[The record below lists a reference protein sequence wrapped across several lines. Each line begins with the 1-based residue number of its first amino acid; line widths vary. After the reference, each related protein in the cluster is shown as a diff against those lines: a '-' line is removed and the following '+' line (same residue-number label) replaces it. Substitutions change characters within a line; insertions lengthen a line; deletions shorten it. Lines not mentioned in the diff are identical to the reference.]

1 MKDYIEL
8 INKEYS
14 EIAKLKNYLNDTDYK
29 LLRELDGGEK
39 MDDNTKLNRANAR
52 KDINIHEANIKQ
64 LEEEWSI
71 ELSKQIENYRII
83 KN

>member
-39 MDDNTKLNRANAR
+39 MDDDTKLNRANAR
-52 KDINIHEANIKQ
+52 KDINIHEATIKQ

-71 ELSKQIENYRII
+71 ELSKQIEVIE
-83 KN
+83 

>member
-1 MKDYIEL
+1 MKDYVEL

-71 ELSKQIENYRII
+71 ELSKQIEVIE
-83 KN
+83 

>member
-1 MKDYIEL
+1 MKNYIEL

-14 EIAKLKNYLNDTDYK
+14 DIAKLKIYLNDTDYK

-52 KDINIHEANIKQ
+52 KDINIHEANIKK

-71 ELSKQIENYRII
+71 ELSKQIEVIE
-83 KN
+83 

>member
-14 EIAKLKNYLNDTDYK
+14 EITKLKNYLNDTDYK

-52 KDINIHEANIKQ
+52 KDINIHEAIIKQ

-71 ELSKQIENYRII
+71 ELSKQIEII
-83 KN
+83 E

>member
-39 MDDNTKLNRANAR
+39 MDDGTKLNRANAR

-71 ELSKQIENYRII
+71 ELSKQIEII
-83 KN
+83 E

>member
-1 MKDYIEL
+1 MKNYIEL

-71 ELSKQIENYRII
+71 ELSKQIEII
-83 KN
+83 E

>member
-52 KDINIHEANIKQ
+52 KDINIHEANVKQ

-71 ELSKQIENYRII
+71 ELSKQIEII
-83 KN
+83 E

>member
-29 LLRELDGGEK
+29 LLRELDGCEK

-71 ELSKQIENYRII
+71 ELSKQIEII
-83 KN
+83 E

>member
-1 MKDYIEL
+1 MKNYIEL

-52 KDINIHEANIKQ
+52 KDINIHEAKIKQ

-71 ELSKQIENYRII
+71 ELSKQIEVIE
-83 KN
+83 

>member
-39 MDDNTKLNRANAR
+39 MDGDTKLNRANAR

-71 ELSKQIENYRII
+71 ELSKQIEVIE
-83 KN
+83 

>member
-1 MKDYIEL
+1 MKDYYTL
-8 INKEYS
+8 INKEYA
-14 EIAKLKNYLNDTDYK
+14 EITKLKNYLNNTDYK

-71 ELSKQIENYRII
+71 ELSKQIEVIE
-83 KN
+83 

>member
-71 ELSKQIENYRII
+71 ELSKQIEVIE
-83 KN
+83 

>member
-8 INKEYS
+8 INIEYS

-71 ELSKQIENYRII
+71 ELSKQIEII
-83 KN
+83 E

>member
-1 MKDYIEL
+1 MKNYIEL

-52 KDINIHEANIKQ
+52 KDINIHEATIKQ

-71 ELSKQIENYRII
+71 ELSKQIEII
-83 KN
+83 E

>member
-1 MKDYIEL
+1 MKNYTEL

-14 EIAKLKNYLNDTDYK
+14 EITKLKNYLNDTDYK

-71 ELSKQIENYRII
+71 ELSKQIEII
-83 KN
+83 E

>member
-14 EIAKLKNYLNDTDYK
+14 EITKLKNYLNDTDYK

-39 MDDNTKLNRANAR
+39 MDDDTKLNRANAR

-71 ELSKQIENYRII
+71 ELSKQIEII
-83 KN
+83 E

>member
-1 MKDYIEL
+1 MENYIEL

-71 ELSKQIENYRII
+71 ELSKQIEII
-83 KN
+83 E

>member
-1 MKDYIEL
+1 MKNHVEL

-14 EIAKLKNYLNDTDYK
+14 EITKLKNYLNDTDYK

-71 ELSKQIENYRII
+71 ELSKQIEII
-83 KN
+83 E

>member
-1 MKDYIEL
+1 MKNYIEL

-14 EIAKLKNYLNDTDYK
+14 DITKIKNYLNDTDYK

-71 ELSKQIENYRII
+71 ELSKQIEVIE
-83 KN
+83 

>member
-29 LLRELDGGEK
+29 LLRELDSGEK

-71 ELSKQIENYRII
+71 ELSKQIEVIE
-83 KN
+83 

>member
-1 MKDYIEL
+1 MKDYVEL

-71 ELSKQIENYRII
+71 ELSKQIEII
-83 KN
+83 E

>member
-71 ELSKQIENYRII
+71 KLSKQIEVIE
-83 KN
+83 

>member
-14 EIAKLKNYLNDTDYK
+14 EITKLKNYLNDTDYK

-71 ELSKQIENYRII
+71 ELSKQIEII
-83 KN
+83 E

>member
-1 MKDYIEL
+1 MKNYIEL

-14 EIAKLKNYLNDTDYK
+14 DIAKLKNYLNDTDYK

-71 ELSKQIENYRII
+71 ELSKQIEVIE
-83 KN
+83 

>member
-1 MKDYIEL
+1 MKNYVEL

-52 KDINIHEANIKQ
+52 KDINIHEASIKQ

-71 ELSKQIENYRII
+71 ELSKQIEVIE
-83 KN
+83 

>member
-52 KDINIHEANIKQ
+52 KDINIHETNIKQ

-71 ELSKQIENYRII
+71 ELSKQIEVIE
-83 KN
+83 

>member
-71 ELSKQIENYRII
+71 ELSKQIEII
-83 KN
+83 E

>member
-1 MKDYIEL
+1 MKNYIEL

-14 EIAKLKNYLNDTDYK
+14 EITKLKNYLNDTDYK

-52 KDINIHEANIKQ
+52 KDINIHEANIKK

-71 ELSKQIENYRII
+71 ELSKQIEII
-83 KN
+83 E

>member
-1 MKDYIEL
+1 MKNYIEL

-39 MDDNTKLNRANAR
+39 MDDDTKLNRANAR
-52 KDINIHEANIKQ
+52 KDINIHEENIKK

-71 ELSKQIENYRII
+71 ELSKQIEII
-83 KN
+83 E

>member
-1 MKDYIEL
+1 MENYIEL

-39 MDDNTKLNRANAR
+39 MDDDTKLNRANAR

-71 ELSKQIENYRII
+71 ELSKQIEII
-83 KN
+83 E

>member
-52 KDINIHEANIKQ
+52 KDINIHEATIKQ

-71 ELSKQIENYRII
+71 KLSKQIEVIE
-83 KN
+83 

>member
-52 KDINIHEANIKQ
+52 KDINIHEATIKQ

-71 ELSKQIENYRII
+71 ELSKQIEII
-83 KN
+83 E

>member
-71 ELSKQIENYRII
+71 ELSKQIEVIG
-83 KN
+83 

>member
-71 ELSKQIENYRII
+71 ELSKQVEIIE
-83 KN
+83 

>member
-39 MDDNTKLNRANAR
+39 MDDDTKLNRANAR
-52 KDINIHEANIKQ
+52 TDINIHEANIKQ

-71 ELSKQIENYRII
+71 ELSKQIEII
-83 KN
+83 E

>member
-1 MKDYIEL
+1 MKNYVEL

-71 ELSKQIENYRII
+71 ELSKQIEII
-83 KN
+83 E